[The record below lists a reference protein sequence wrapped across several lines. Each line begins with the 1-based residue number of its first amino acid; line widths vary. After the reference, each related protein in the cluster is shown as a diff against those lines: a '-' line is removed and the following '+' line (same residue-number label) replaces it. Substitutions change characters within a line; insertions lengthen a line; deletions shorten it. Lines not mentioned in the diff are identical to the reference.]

1 MLCWCNNCDRDLLVE
16 KYVEQK
22 LPRNWQCFHTN
33 REGRV
38 CLTQHSNFIGLLAGT
53 VAGGIVLAVLY
64 MWGKF
69 YRKITTVS
77 RVDGSNP
84 IVISPDRKGK
94 NIVLQINSFS

>member
-1 MLCWCNNCDRDLLVE
+1 MLVE

-22 LPRNWQCFHTN
+22 LPRNWQCFYTN
-33 REGRV
+33 REGCV

-64 MWGKF
+64 LWGKF
-69 YRKITTVS
+69 YRKVTMVR
-77 RVDGSNP
+77 RVNRSNP
-84 IVISPDRKGK
+84 IVISPERKGR